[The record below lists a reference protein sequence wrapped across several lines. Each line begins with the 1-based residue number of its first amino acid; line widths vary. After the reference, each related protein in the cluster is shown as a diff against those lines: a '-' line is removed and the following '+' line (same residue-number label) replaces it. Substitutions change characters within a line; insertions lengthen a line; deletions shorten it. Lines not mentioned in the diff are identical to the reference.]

1 MEKELEELNQ
11 RDAKL
16 KASIN
21 ASQEQI
27 ISEERKLKTLQKNI
41 KIDENALVK
50 KEAEMGQ
57 TADVFEKLKADEAED
72 LKAYQDAQKRFEAV
86 NLGLALND
94 EGEATSLQD
103 QLASKDIE
111 TSRKVPSRLNFIRF
125 SCQIE
130 NRRFREHHQTERDGA
145 EVLKASARLQRK

>member
-1 MEKELEELNQ
+1 MNQ

-27 ISEERKLKTLQKNI
+27 ISEERKLKTLQKNVV
-41 KIDENALVK
+41 IDENALVK
-50 KEAEMGQ
+50 KEAEMEK
-57 TADVFEKLKADEAED
+57 TENVFVKLKSDEADD

-94 EGEATSLQD
+94 DGEATSLQD
-103 QLASKDIE
+103 QL
-111 TSRKVPSRLNFIRF
+111 TSEISN
-125 SCQIE
+125 S
-130 NRRFREHHQTERDGA
+130 
-145 EVLKASARLQRK
+145 S